1 MAKQIEKYRDYTM
14 EDSEFLQK
22 ARTQRGHFLNYLAD
36 FTAFD
41 ANLDAAYAA
50 DWALQI
56 EICENH
62 QNDETTLDQQQQYTE
77 DLEKAK
83 KQGFWAATDL
93 EYYVKKAFANDTRTQ
108 KEFGFNLVAQARGRT
123 LNQIMW
129 LEVMKKVAQDYT
141 AELTAVDM
149 PASVI
154 TNLET
159 AAHNIVQAEIEQ
171 EYYKRIRLRLTT
183 QRMKKFNALYKT
195 CKLVN
200 SAAQIVFFDKKEE
213 AGLFEI

>member
-1 MAKQIEKYRDYTM
+1 MAKEIEKYRDYTM
-14 EDSEFLQK
+14 EDAEFLSK
-22 ARTQRGHFLNYLAD
+22 ARTKHAHFLNYLAD

-41 ANLDAAYAA
+41 ANLNAAYAA

-56 EICENH
+56 ESCETH

-83 KQGFWAATDL
+83 KQGFIAANDL
-93 EYYVKKAFANDTRTQ
+93 EYYVKKAFRDEPRTQ
-108 KEFGFNLVAQARGRT
+108 KEFGFNLIKQARART

-129 LEVMKKVAQDYT
+129 MEVMRKIAQDYT

-154 TNLET
+154 SNLET

-183 QRMKKFNALYKT
+183 QRMKKFNALYAT